1 MYTPPLPDKAPAPK
15 AASVEGSREVKY
27 TTKSAHMVMNQ
38 RAMYDGLTLKIRK
51 EIKRHGHGHD
61 DDDDD
66 DDCVSIRVGTA
77 ISTLVWC
84 FVWKGR
90 SDQIGGIFQGGL
102 GGADLVSPS
111 TTGILCRRYQLGR
124 VVVGPEYSGPNEG
137 RGPCSSRTRT
147 APKLLV
153 RRRTASTSI

>member
-1 MYTPPLPDKAPAPK
+1 MAPK

-84 FVWKGR
+84 CFGKGR
-90 SDQIGGIFQGGL
+90 SNRIKSAESFNEVWAGQIWY
-102 GGADLVSPS
+102 
-111 TTGILCRRYQLGR
+111 RRAPPGSFVERYVVGR
-124 VVVGPEYSGPNEG
+124 LTRFVVGPENSGPTEG
-137 RGPCSSRTRT
+137 RGPCSNRTRT

>member
-1 MYTPPLPDKAPAPK
+1 MWTPPPAVLYTPPLPDKAPAPK

-77 ISTLVWC
+77 ISTLVC
-84 FVWKGR
+84 KVVR
-90 SDQIGGIFQGGL
+90 LERQIGSKNRGGSEVWA
-102 GGADLVSPS
+102 GQ
-111 TTGILCRRYQLGR
+111 IWYRR
-124 VVVGPEYSGPNEG
+124 
-137 RGPCSSRTRT
+137 
-147 APKLLV
+147 APPGDAL
-153 RRRTASTSI
+153 